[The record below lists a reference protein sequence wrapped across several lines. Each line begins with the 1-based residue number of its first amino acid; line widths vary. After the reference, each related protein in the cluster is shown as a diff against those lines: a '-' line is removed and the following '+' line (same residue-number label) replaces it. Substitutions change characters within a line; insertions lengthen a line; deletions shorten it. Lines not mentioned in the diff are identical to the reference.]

1 MHAPRTRL
9 VRFFVGFLSVSFF
22 FALLSPGS
30 YAGPAQ
36 MVGLG
41 GQAIAMGGAVA
52 ATSADYAAMYYNP
65 ASLAFAEGPTL
76 GVGFVYGAPDLRMSG
91 ETQDVE
97 PIRAFQVGGSLP
109 LGSSKYL
116 GRITLGVAAHIPT
129 STAIMLGA
137 SDPVE
142 PHFVFYSIDPQ
153 RLAIYMGGSIRI
165 LPSLSIGG
173 GVSMLAGAEFNMELS
188 LMSSTFFTHQSPS
201 KFIFDPI
208 FGVKFEPTKS
218 LALAAVYRE
227 AKSASLEPEL
237 KIFVGETQV
246 LPTVTILNLYNY
258 EPREVV
264 LAAAYRF
271 GDRLTMELDVTWMDY
286 SNYQAST
293 PQYEFAEEVPDWV
306 KTFMS
311 MNNFPDPEFK
321 DVFVPRLGSEF
332 DLNKY
337 FALRGGY
344 YYQASPVPDQR
355 GITNYA
361 DADKHVFSIGGGVSA
376 FLPPKILEKP
386 IHIDFVFQAQIL
398 ESRSVVKEDPEDPVG
413 DYTIDGEIFLGGI
426 FLKYIF

>member
-1 MHAPRTRL
+1 
-9 VRFFVGFLSVSFF
+9 
-22 FALLSPGS
+22 
-30 YAGPAQ
+30 
-36 MVGLG
+36 
-41 GQAIAMGGAVA
+41 MGGAVA
-52 ATSADYAAMYYNP
+52 ASSADYAAMFYNP
-65 ASLAFAEGPTL
+65 AGLAFAEGPTL
-76 GVGFVYGAPDLRMSG
+76 GVGFVYGAPDLRISG

-116 GRITLGVAAHIPT
+116 GRITLGVAAHVPT

-142 PHFVFYSIDPQ
+142 PHFVLYSIDPQ
-153 RLAIYMGGSIRI
+153 RTAIYMGGSIRI

-188 LMSSTFFTHQSPS
+188 LLSSTFFTHQSPS

-208 FGVKFEPTKS
+208 FGLKFKPTEA

-237 KIFVGETQV
+237 KFFVEETQV
-246 LPTVTILNLYNY
+246 LPTVTISNLYNY

-264 LAAAYRF
+264 LGAAYSF
-271 GDRLTMELDVTWMDY
+271 LDRLTVELDVTWMDY
-286 SNYQAST
+286 SDYQAST
-293 PQYEFAEEVPDWV
+293 PQYEFEDEVPDWV
-306 KTFMS
+306 KTFLS
-311 MNNFPDPEFK
+311 MNNFPDPGFR
-321 DVFVPRLGSEF
+321 DIFVPRVGTEF
-332 DLNKY
+332 LVNKY
-337 FALRGGY
+337 LVLRGGY

-361 DADKHVFSIGGGVSA
+361 DADKHVFSVGGGVRA
-376 FLPPKILEKP
+376 YLPPKILEKP
-386 IHIDFVFQAQIL
+386 IHIDFVFQAQLL
-398 ESRSVVKEDPEDPVG
+398 EERTVVKDDPEDPFG

-426 FLKYIF
+426 FLKHIF